1 MNCVLT
7 IESKFARMILDGKKK
22 YELRKRMLLDLP
34 ATVYLYD
41 STNRLIVG
49 KCIIS
54 QIHIGRKESIFELVK
69 NCAGITKKWYDK
81 YYQDETEAVA
91 WEISSYEKIEP
102 IKLADLDIDSF
113 YVYS

>member
-7 IESKFARMILDGKKK
+7 IESKYARMILSGKKK
-22 YELRKRMLLDLP
+22 YELRKRMLLDIP

-41 STNRLIVG
+41 STNRLVVG

-69 NCAGITKKWYDK
+69 NDAGITKKWFDNYYIDK
-81 YYQDETEAVA
+81 KEAVA
-91 WEISSYEKIEP
+91 WEISYYEKIEP
-102 IKLADLDIDSF
+102 TKLSDLNIDSF

>member
-1 MNCVLT
+1 
-7 IESKFARMILDGKKK
+7 MILEGKKK
-22 YELRKRMLLDLP
+22 YELRKKMLLDIP

-54 QIHIGRKESIFELVK
+54 QIHIGRKEYIFELVK
-69 NCAGITKKWYDK
+69 NKAGVSKKWYDK
-81 YYQDETEAVA
+81 YFKDENEAIA
-91 WEISSYEKIEP
+91 WEISSYEKIQP
-102 IKLADLDIDSF
+102 IKIADLDSF

>member
-1 MNCVLT
+1 MNCILT

-22 YELRKRMLLDLP
+22 YELRKRMLLDIP

-54 QIHIGRKESIFELVK
+54 QIHIGRKESIWEIVK
-69 NCAGITKKWYDK
+69 DNAGITKKWYDK
-81 YYQDETEAVA
+81 YYKEEKEAVA

-102 IKLADLDIDSF
+102 VKIADLDIDSF